1 MPMFAAMLNQIV
13 EKAPE
18 QASSM
23 LLNFKEVNYHAM
35 NSFVHSGIHPLRR
48 HAEGYPA
55 VLVQDVLRNSNGLN
69 MMTLQMG
76 VILSGDPRFYGAIRT
91 VQDEFNQILPSL
103 ASPLN

>member
-1 MPMFAAMLNQIV
+1 MFAAMLNQIV

-23 LLNFKEVNYHAM
+23 LLNFKEVNYQAM
-35 NSFVHSGIHPLRR
+35 NSFVHSGLHPLRR

-55 VLVQDVLRNSNGLN
+55 ALVQDVLRNSNGLN

-76 VILSGDPRFYGAIRT
+76 VILSGDPRFNGAIKT

-103 ASPLN
+103 ASTLN

>member
-1 MPMFAAMLNQIV
+1 
-13 EKAPE
+13 
-18 QASSM
+18 
-23 LLNFKEVNYHAM
+23 
-35 NSFVHSGIHPLRR
+35 
-48 HAEGYPA
+48 